1 MFTGM
6 NKYGKG
12 CVVQI
17 PTVFEPFCHVF
28 FEETSK
34 TAFYRHL
41 STHLF
46 WRRLF
51 GKYIGYEGHL
61 FFENVQN
68 SMYIAKIQRKIQK
81 KSFVSKIIVSE
92 LLALNFL
99 YKEENTCHRQS
110 MS

>member
-6 NKYGKG
+6 NKYDKG
-12 CVVQI
+12 TVVQI
-17 PTVFEPFCHVF
+17 STIFGPFFHVF

-46 WRRLF
+46 RRQYY
-51 GKYIGYEGHL
+51 GKYIGYEGHV

-68 SMYIAKIQRKIQK
+68 LM
-81 KSFVSKIIVSE
+81 
-92 LLALNFL
+92 
-99 YKEENTCHRQS
+99 
-110 MS
+110 

>member
-12 CVVQI
+12 SVVQI
-17 PTVFEPFCHVF
+17 STVFGRFCYVF
-28 FEETSK
+28 FEEFSE
-34 TAFYRHL
+34 TAFYKHL

-46 WRRLF
+46 RRRCF
-51 GKYIGYEGHL
+51 WKYIGYEGHL

-68 SMYIAKIQRKIQK
+68 LIEISKRERKIEI
-81 KSFVSKIIVSE
+81 KSFVSDIIVSE

-99 YKEENTCHRQS
+99 YKEENTSQRQS

>member
-1 MFTGM
+1 MFTRM

-12 CVVQI
+12 SVVQI
-17 PTVFEPFCHVF
+17 PTDFGPFCHVF

-34 TAFYRHL
+34 TAIYRHL

-68 SMYIAKIQRKIQK
+68 SMEISKMQRKIRK
-81 KSFVSKIIVSE
+81 KSFRSDIIVFE
-92 LLALNFL
+92 LVALNFL
-99 YKEENTCHRQS
+99 YKEENTSHRQS

>member
-1 MFTGM
+1 MSKYDTGIVGQTS
-6 NKYGKG
+6 N
-12 CVVQI
+12 
-17 PTVFEPFCHVF
+17 VFEPFFHDF

-41 STHLF
+41 SCHLF
-46 WRRLF
+46 RRREF

-68 SMYIAKIQRKIQK
+68 LIYISKMQRKIEK
-81 KSFVSKIIVSE
+81 NSFISEIIVSQ
-92 LLALNFL
+92 LVALNFL
-99 YKEENTCHRQS
+99 YKEENTSHRQS